1 MRLLRL
7 DIRTYIFL
15 YGHRFLY
22 KVLLAIVTGIL
33 GTWTMEYCSSGVG
46 E

>member
-22 KVLLAIVTGIL
+22 KVLLASDGDIGDLDYGIL
-33 GTWTMEYCSSGVG
+33 
-46 E
+46 